1 MSNSTPEEKIAVL
14 NVQKQQN
21 TEQIN
26 NLNAS
31 IADKQTLISNYT
43 MAIEEFENQIIAY
56 QAEIDTLE
64 SNNSVIDEIIVDE
77 TPPQSEV

>member
-64 SNNSVIDEIIVDE
+64 SNNSVIVEFIVDE
-77 TPPQSEV
+77 TPPQSEF